1 MTYLPLQYQKS
12 NEWNVLAMLQS
23 MTIYILIRI
32 FDEGSFTVD
41 FDNQMIETMTVS
53 TFADLMPHPPQLADN
68 ITGHSH
74 QIGTIRISLP
84 RRSSESASSL
94 G

>member
-32 FDEGSFTVD
+32 FDEGSFTID

-53 TFADLMPHPPQLADN
+53 TFADLLPHSTQFAHK
-68 ITGHSH
+68 IVGHSH

-84 RRSSESASSL
+84 RRSSGSAS
-94 G
+94 